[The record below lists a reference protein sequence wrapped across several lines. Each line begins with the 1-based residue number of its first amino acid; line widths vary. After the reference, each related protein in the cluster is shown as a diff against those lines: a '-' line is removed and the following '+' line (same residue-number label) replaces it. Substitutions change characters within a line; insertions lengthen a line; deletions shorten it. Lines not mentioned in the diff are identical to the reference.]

1 MVKSKKRSKS
11 WRLIIRSLHR
21 DIGYLA
27 VGLTI
32 IYALSGIAIN
42 HIDDWNA
49 NFVVYEATHTL
60 DVSMEST
67 DEQIIAQLQQKFEIT
82 ETPKDSYRAS
92 PEQFDVE
99 FNERIF
105 RVALNEGMIY
115 EESESPRFF
124 FRVANWLHY
133 NRGKAAWTYIADG
146 YAIFLLFLATS
157 GLVMIKGKKGV
168 WGRGIWFVLLGIAV
182 PILYVQFSGGPS

>member
-82 ETPKDSYRAS
+82 ELTPKDLAPLSSCS
-92 PEQFDVE
+92 PEQISVSF
-99 FNERIF
+99 
-105 RVALNEGMIY
+105 
-115 EESESPRFF
+115 
-124 FRVANWLHY
+124 
-133 NRGKAAWTYIADG
+133 K
-146 YAIFLLFLATS
+146 FLLD
-157 GLVMIKGKKGV
+157 
-168 WGRGIWFVLLGIAV
+168 
-182 PILYVQFSGGPS
+182 